1 MLIEFLFFYQE
12 MFLENY
18 FVDLNSNWNMR
29 GKKFNLCELNFLYVN
44 LEKKFN
50 LGQFWFVLKMF

>member
-50 LGQFWFVLKMF
+50 LGQCWFVLKMF